1 MPLGLILTGGTA
13 KANVALAQRAEAAG
27 FDAVFT
33 VEFFNAH
40 AYATLGAIAASTS
53 RVRLGTGIANAF
65 TRSPIV
71 HGTAALD
78 LDELSGGRM
87 VLGLGSGTKRMN
99 EEWFGMPFARPAARM
114 AELVQLLRA
123 YFAATSGFGFR
134 FDGEFWK
141 ISIPVFTRPGA
152 ARSEIPVWVAGV
164 NERMVGAAGATADA
178 LVGHPIATRRWHR
191 ERTLPWLRAA
201 EARAGRASGAC
212 KLAPYVMT
220 SLAPTREQAIRD
232 ARGQIGFY
240 FTVSVYHTILAF
252 HGLPEVGA
260 ACRAALARF
269 DLRAMADAIPDA
281 LVDEIAIACT
291 PDEARDRL
299 ADWGDLCDEP
309 LLYAPTVGVPPERV
323 RANLDA
329 MLSVFGSR

>member
-13 KANVALAQRAEAAG
+13 KANIALAQRAEAAG
-27 FDAVFT
+27 FDAVFS

-40 AYATLGAIAASTS
+40 AYATLGAIAVSTS
-53 RVRLGTGIANAF
+53 RARLGTGIANAF

-78 LDELSGGRM
+78 LDEVSDGRM

-99 EEWFGMPFARPAARM
+99 EEWFGVPFARPAARM
-114 AELVQLLRA
+114 AELVRLLRA

-141 ISIPVFTRPGA
+141 IKIPVFTRPGA
-152 ARSEIPVWVAGV
+152 ARTEIPIWVAGV
-164 NERMVGAAGATADA
+164 NEKMVGAAGATADA

-201 EARAGRASGAC
+201 EAKAGRAAGSC
-212 KLAPYVMT
+212 KLAPYVLT
-220 SLAPTREQAIRD
+220 SLAATREQAVRD
-232 ARGQIGFY
+232 AKCQIGFY

-252 HGLPEVGA
+252 HALPEVAA

-299 ADWGDLCDEP
+299 SEWKDLSDEP

-323 RANLDA
+323 RTNLDA
-329 MLSVFGSR
+329 ILEVFRVP